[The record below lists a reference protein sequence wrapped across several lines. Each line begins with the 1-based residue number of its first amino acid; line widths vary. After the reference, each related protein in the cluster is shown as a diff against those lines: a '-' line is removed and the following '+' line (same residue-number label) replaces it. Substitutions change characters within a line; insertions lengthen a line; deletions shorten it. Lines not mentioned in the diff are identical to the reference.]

1 MLLKWFT
8 IFKLLFK
15 LGYIN
20 KYNWFLLLTVN
31 KLFFVVYFVIL
42 NIVLIN
48 FSINFC
54 SKSVIV
60 YFKLLVE

>member
-42 NIVLIN
+42 NTVLIN